1 MVDLTDT
8 ICALSSASGRSG
20 IAVLRMS
27 GDACLPILGRVFKP
41 VFSYAEIPL
50 RRAILGRISDPRTR
64 EEVDEALVTCFRKP
78 NSYTG
83 EDVAELSVHGSPV
96 VVAELLDLLCSEG
109 ARLAEPGEF
118 TMRAFLRGRMNLAQA
133 EAVRD
138 VVEANTRYQLKV
150 AARQRSG
157 ELARQLEPM
166 RERLLDMVAALET
179 AVEFVEEDLA
189 LEGREDTAARL
200 EGIAEEAGRW
210 VASYRHGRIVR
221 DGFSMAV
228 VGRPNVGK
236 SSVFNAILAQERSI
250 VTELPGTTRDL
261 VSEHAA
267 IEGIPVRLMDTAGLR
282 EGRDAVEQLGV
293 ERSLRALSDVDV
305 ILLVL
310 DPSRPWSEEDEHVRR
325 RVDGLSCLAVFNKSD
340 LPAVWT
346 ESQRSRY
353 DALPAVTQVS
363 ALTGS
368 GIDEL
373 RHAIHRHL
381 MGDAGQEQ
389 EGLLI
394 TNLRHCRCLEAAQQ
408 QLAAAAEALRAG
420 LSEEFA
426 LTDLRR
432 CLHTLGE
439 ITGETT
445 VDDVLGQIFSRFCVG
460 K

>member
-8 ICALSSASGRSG
+8 ICALSTAPGRSG
-20 IAVLRMS
+20 IAVVRMS
-27 GDACLPILGRVFKP
+27 GDACFPILQQVFQPDHACLEMPARRAVLGRVID
-41 VFSYAEIPL
+41 A
-50 RRAILGRISDPRTR
+50 RTR
-64 EEVDEALVTCFRKP
+64 DEIDEALVTCFKKP

-96 VVAELLDLLCSEG
+96 VVAELLDLLCSRG

-138 VVEANTRYQLKV
+138 VIEAQTSYQLKV
-150 AARQRSG
+150 AARQRAG
-157 ELARQLEPM
+157 ALARQLEPLKA
-166 RERLLDMVAALET
+166 RLIDIVAALET

-189 LEGREDTAARL
+189 LEGREALAAGL
-200 EGIAEEAGRW
+200 EGIMEETGRW
-210 VASYRHGRIVR
+210 AASYRRGRIVR

-236 SSVFNAILAQERSI
+236 SSVFNALLAEERSI
-250 VTELPGTTRDL
+250 VTEHPGTTRDL

-282 EGRDAVEQLGV
+282 EGRDVVEQLGV
-293 ERSLRALSDVDV
+293 ERSLRVLADVDV

-310 DPSRPWSEEDEHVRR
+310 DPSRPWCEEDEEVRR
-325 RVDGLSCLAVFNKSD
+325 RTEGLSCIAVFNKSD
-340 LPAVWT
+340 LAPVWT
-346 ESQRSRY
+346 ESQRARY
-353 DALPAVTQVS
+353 ATTSPGIAVS
-363 ALTGS
+363 ALRGS
-368 GIDEL
+368 GMDDL
-373 RHAIHRHL
+373 RRAIHGRL
-381 MGDAGQEQ
+381 MGDAGSGS

-408 QLAAAAEALRAG
+408 QLAAAVEALRAG

-426 LTDLRR
+426 LVDLRR
-432 CLHTLGE
+432 GLRTLGE
-439 ITGETT
+439 ITGETA
-445 VDDVLGQIFSRFCVG
+445 VDDILAQIFSRFCIG